1 MMPDPITQRAGVFR
15 RLAALLYDSLLLAG
29 ILLVASFP
37 PVLLNSGPLLDGS
50 PFSTLKNTLYFL
62 YLLAI
67 IFVFYG
73 WCWTRSGQTLGMAAW
88 KIRALTLDGT
98 PLSWRQ
104 ALLRCST
111 SLLGLAN
118 LWVWLDP
125 QKRGW
130 HERLSGTQTILVS
143 NPS

>member
-1 MMPDPITQRAGVFR
+1 MIPQPIAQRAGVFR

-37 PVLLNSGPLLDGS
+37 PVLLNGGPLVDGS
-50 PFSTLKNTLYFL
+50 SYGQLKNTVYFL

-67 IFVFYG
+67 IFPFYG

-88 KIRALTLDGT
+88 KIRALTLAGT
-98 PLSWRQ
+98 PLNWRQ

-111 SLLGLAN
+111 SILGIAN

-130 HERLSGTQTILVS
+130 HERLSGTLTILVTTR
-143 NPS
+143 